1 MHEIRPS
8 DTDLFSYSKKCSTCR
23 DHFRPTKYIY
33 YREAIFGRGS
43 LGSNCL
49 WSGSGWI
56 IMEKIQDVKG
66 LGGMLNGF
74 RDLVKDDKKIVF
86 VGSPGFCTPF
96 ALFLGYPVREKELVF
111 LPGLDMKKAR
121 SITAT
126 EYGMEL
132 GGAASTQA
140 DVVVILGGMAMP
152 KIGVKPEEM
161 KEFLSKMKYKKLIG
175 VCFMSIFEK
184 AGWCQAL
191 PFEFVMNIILEGDV
205 SH

>member
-1 MHEIRPS
+1 
-8 DTDLFSYSKKCSTCR
+8 
-23 DHFRPTKYIY
+23 
-33 YREAIFGRGS
+33 
-43 LGSNCL
+43 
-49 WSGSGWI
+49 
-56 IMEKIQDVKG
+56 MEKIQDVKG

-121 SITAT
+121 SFTAT

-132 GGAASTQA
+132 GGAANAQA

-161 KEFLSKMKYKKLIG
+161 KELLSKMKYKKLIG

-191 PFEFVMNIILEGDV
+191 PFQSVMNIILEGDV
-205 SH
+205 SR

>member
-1 MHEIRPS
+1 
-8 DTDLFSYSKKCSTCR
+8 LGL
-23 DHFRPTKYIY
+23 
-33 YREAIFGRGS
+33 IF
-43 LGSNCL
+43 
-49 WSGSGWI
+49 
-56 IMEKIQDVKG
+56 MEKIQDIKG

-86 VGSPGFCTPF
+86 IGSPGFCTPF
-96 ALFLGYPVREKELVF
+96 ALFLGYPVREKELAF
-111 LPGLDMKKAR
+111 LPSLNMEKTKR
-121 SITAT
+121 IVAT

-132 GGAASTQA
+132 ESATSAEA

-161 KEFLSKMKYKKLIG
+161 AEFLGKIKYKKLIG

-191 PFEFVMNIILEGDV
+191 PFDFVMNVILEGEI
-205 SH
+205 SR

>member
-1 MHEIRPS
+1 MAKNAPPAGITSGLPNI
-8 DTDLFSYSKKCSTCR
+8 
-23 DHFRPTKYIY
+23 YIIAKLLLS
-33 YREAIFGRGS
+33 EAPWGAIAEME
-43 LGSNCL
+43 LI
-49 WSGSGWI
+49 SGWI

-132 GGAASTQA
+132 GGAASVQA
-140 DVVVILGGMAMP
+140 DAVVILGGMAMP

-161 KEFLSKMKYKKLIG
+161 REFLSKMKYKKLIG

-191 PFEFVMNIILEGDV
+191 PFQSVMNIILEGDV
-205 SH
+205 SR

>member
-1 MHEIRPS
+1 
-8 DTDLFSYSKKCSTCR
+8 
-23 DHFRPTKYIY
+23 
-33 YREAIFGRGS
+33 
-43 LGSNCL
+43 
-49 WSGSGWI
+49 
-56 IMEKIQDVKG
+56 MEKIQDVKG

-132 GGAASTQA
+132 GGTASVQA
-140 DVVVILGGMAMP
+140 DAVVILGGMAMP

-161 KEFLSKMKYKKLIG
+161 REFLSKMKYKKLIG

-191 PFEFVMNIILEGDV
+191 PFQSVMNIILEGDV
-205 SH
+205 SR